1 MAKKLDTDKDT
12 LDISNQLVEELLS
25 KADPSELF
33 GRDGLLSHF
42 GRKTPH
48 LQCVVST

>member
-25 KADPSELF
+25 KAVHRSYLVEMVYF
-33 GRDGLLSHF
+33 NS
-42 GRKTPH
+42 
-48 LQCVVST
+48 